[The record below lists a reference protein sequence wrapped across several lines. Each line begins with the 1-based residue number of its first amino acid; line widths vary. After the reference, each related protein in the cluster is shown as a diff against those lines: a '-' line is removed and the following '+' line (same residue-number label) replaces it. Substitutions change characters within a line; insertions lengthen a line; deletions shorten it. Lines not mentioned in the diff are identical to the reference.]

1 MVSVAT
7 QKSSTRLSDKYFV
20 SPLEEEIEWYLEA
33 RGIEG
38 RLKPPLWRTPNPPEE
53 VDGQPVRFNPRAV
66 DRVIKTIG
74 CLKHTKGRWAGK
86 PLELAPTQIAYIIAP
101 LFGWQVWNEL
111 SERWIRLRRETFIEM
126 PRKGAKSTLASAIA
140 MTMAFGDGEGG
151 AEVIIGAASRDQAK
165 ACFQPLHDLA
175 TYSPLLQ
182 KAGVKTVTNEIRQP
196 KTSSVI
202 KVVSSR
208 GELAHGTNPHAS
220 ICDELHVHK
229 DGVLLEALESGSG
242 ARLQPLSMI
251 ITTADEGRI
260 HTPYDKR
267 RSMIEGVARG
277 DFKAPRMYGAVW
289 AAPDDAD
296 IYDEAVWDA
305 ANPLYPETPSPDFM
319 RAQADKA
326 RANSA
331 DRASFKR
338 LHLGIRANQKEAFI
352 NVKDWDTCA
361 GKGDWTPDDMVG
373 SVVYGGMDLAAVSDL
388 CALMYTCPME
398 DGTSRV
404 WGHYWLPE
412 AALDRLDHMTEL
424 AATDWVRQGWVT
436 VTPGNVT
443 DYDFIR
449 KHINDDAEKYRISS
463 IGFDPW
469 NSTHLTNQL
478 AEDGLTLEKV
488 RQGAVTLSS
497 PTKELKRRVLS
508 DPPLIDHRGDPVLRW
523 MISCL
528 VPHVDASGNVKP
540 DKVRSRGKIDGV
552 SALVTS
558 IYVQMMYNE
567 VSSSYETGGVEAI

>member
-1 MVSVAT
+1 M
-7 QKSSTRLSDKYFV
+7 SDKYFAA
-20 SPLEEEIEWYLEA
+20 SLEEEIQWYLDS

-38 RLKPPLWRTPNPPEE
+38 RLKPPLWRTPNPPDE
-53 VDGQPVRFNPRAV
+53 VDGKPVRFNPKAV
-66 DRVIKTIG
+66 DRVIRTIG

-86 PLELAPTQIAYIIAP
+86 PLELSATQIAYIIAP
-101 LFGWQVWNEL
+101 LFGWQIWNEL
-111 SERWIRLRRETFIEM
+111 AERWIRLRREVFIEM

-202 KVVSSR
+202 RVVSSR

-267 RSMIEGVARG
+267 RSMIEGVSRG

-296 IYDEAVWDA
+296 IYDESVWDA

-326 RANSA
+326 RANAA
-331 DRASFKR
+331 DRATFKR

-352 NVKDWDTCA
+352 NVKDWDKCA
-361 GKGDWTPDDMVG
+361 GKGDWTPNDMVG

-424 AATDWVRQGWVT
+424 AATDWVRQGWIT

-449 KHINDDAEKYRISS
+449 KHINEDAEKYRISS
-463 IGFDPW
+463 LGFDPW

-478 AEDGLTLEKV
+478 SDDGLIMEKV

-508 DPPLIDHRGDPVLRW
+508 NPPLIDHRGDPVLRW
-523 MISCL
+523 MVSCL

-567 VSSSYETGGVEAI
+567 LSSSYETGGVEAI

>member
-1 MVSVAT
+1 
-7 QKSSTRLSDKYFV
+7 LSDKYFAA
-20 SPLEEEIEWYLEA
+20 SLEEEIQWYLDS

-38 RLKPPLWRTPNPPEE
+38 RLKPPLWRTPNPPDE
-53 VDGQPVRFNPRAV
+53 VDGKPVRFNPKAV
-66 DRVIKTIG
+66 DRVIRTIG

-86 PLELAPTQIAYIIAP
+86 PLELSATQIAYIIAP
-101 LFGWQVWNEL
+101 LFGWQIWNEL
-111 SERWIRLRRETFIEM
+111 AERWIRLRREVFIEM

-202 KVVSSR
+202 RVVSSR

-267 RSMIEGVARG
+267 RSMIEGVSRG

-296 IYDEAVWDA
+296 IYDESVWDA

-326 RANSA
+326 RANAA
-331 DRASFKR
+331 DRATFKR

-352 NVKDWDTCA
+352 NVKDWDKCA
-361 GKGDWTPDDMVG
+361 GKGDWTPNDMVG

-424 AATDWVRQGWVT
+424 AATDWVRQGWIT

-449 KHINDDAEKYRISS
+449 KHINEDAEKYRISS
-463 IGFDPW
+463 LGFDPW

-478 AEDGLTLEKV
+478 SDDGLIMEKV

-508 DPPLIDHRGDPVLRW
+508 NPPLIDHRGDPVLRW
-523 MISCL
+523 MVSCL

-567 VSSSYETGGVEAI
+567 LSSSYETGGVEAI

>member
-1 MVSVAT
+1 MG
-7 QKSSTRLSDKYFV
+7 SDKYF
-20 SPLEEEIEWYLEA
+20 SAPLEPEIEWYLKS
-33 RGIEG
+33 RVIQG
-38 RLKPPLWRTPNPPEE
+38 RLKPPLWRTPNPPAE
-53 VDGQPVRFNPRAV
+53 VDGREVRFNPAAV
-66 DRVIKTIG
+66 DRVVRTIG
-74 CLKHTKGRWAGK
+74 CLRHTKGRWAGK
-86 PLELAPTQIAYIIAP
+86 PLELSATQIAYIIAP
-101 LFGWQVWNEL
+101 LFGWQVW
-111 SERWIRLRRETFIEM
+111 SDIAQRWIRLRREVFIEM

-140 MTMAFGDGEGG
+140 MTMAFGDNEGG

-175 TYSPLLQ
+175 TFSPLLR
-182 KAGVKTVTNEIRQP
+182 KAGVTTVTHEIRQQR
-196 KTSSVI
+196 TSSTI
-202 KVVSSR
+202 RVVSSR

-267 RSMIEGVARG
+267 RTMVEGVCRG
-277 DFKAPRMYGAVW
+277 DFPAPRMYGAVW

-326 RANSA
+326 RASSA
-331 DRASFKR
+331 DRATFKR
-338 LHLGIRANQKEAFI
+338 LHLGIRANQKEAYI
-352 NVKDWDTCA
+352 PVKMWDRAA
-361 GKGDWTPDDMVG
+361 GDGSWTPESMEG

-388 CALMYTCPME
+388 CALMYVAPQE
-398 DGTSRV
+398 GGPDRV
-404 WGHYWLPE
+404 WGYYWIPE

-424 AATDWVRQGWVT
+424 AATEWVRQGWIT

-449 KHINDDAEKYRISS
+449 SRINEDMGRYDIRSV
-463 IGFDPW
+463 GFDPW

-478 AEDGLTLEKV
+478 SDDGLTMEKV

-497 PTKELKRRVLS
+497 PTKELKRRVMS

-523 MISCL
+523 MVSCL
-528 VPHVDASGNVKP
+528 VPHIDAAGNIKP
-540 DKVRSRGKIDGV
+540 DKVRSRGKIDGI
-552 SALVTS
+552 SALVTA
-558 IYVQMMYNE
+558 IYVQMMYTDAI
-567 VSSSYETGGVEAI
+567 SQYETGRLEAI

>member
-1 MVSVAT
+1 M
-7 QKSSTRLSDKYFV
+7 SDKYF
-20 SPLEEEIEWYLEA
+20 SAPLEEEIQWYLNS

-53 VDGQPVRFNPRAV
+53 VDGQPVRFNPKAV
-66 DRVIKTIG
+66 DGVIKTIG

-86 PLELAPTQIAYIIAP
+86 PLELTATQIAYIIAP

-111 SERWIRLRRETFIEM
+111 AERWIRLRRETFIEM

-182 KAGVKTVTNEIRQP
+182 KAGVKTVTNEIRQS

-229 DGVLLEALESGSG
+229 DGILLEALESGSG

-267 RSMIEGVARG
+267 RSMVEGVARG

-326 RANSA
+326 RANAA
-331 DRASFKR
+331 DRATFKR
-338 LHLGIRANQKEAFI
+338 LHLGIRANQKESFI
-352 NVKDWDTCA
+352 NIKDWDRCA

-412 AALDRLDHMTEL
+412 AALDRIDHMTEL
-424 AATDWVRQGWVT
+424 AATDWVRQGWIT

-463 IGFDPW
+463 LGFDPW

-478 AEDGLTLEKV
+478 SDDGLTMEKV

-567 VSSSYETGGVEAI
+567 VSSSYETGGVEAV

>member
-1 MVSVAT
+1 MGN
-7 QKSSTRLSDKYFV
+7 DKYF
-20 SPLEEEIEWYLEA
+20 SAPLEPEIEWYLKS
-33 RGIEG
+33 RGVQG

-53 VDGQPVRFNPRAV
+53 VDGREVRFSPAAV
-66 DRVIKTIG
+66 DRVVKTIG
-74 CLKHTKGRWAGK
+74 CLRHTKGRWAGR
-86 PLELAPTQIAYIIAP
+86 PLALAATQIAYIIAP
-101 LFGWQVWNEL
+101 LFGWQVW
-111 SERWIRLRRETFIEM
+111 SDIAQRWVRLRREVFIEM

-175 TYSPLLQ
+175 TFSPILR
-182 KAGVKTVTNEIRQP
+182 KAGVTTVTHEIRQQR
-196 KTSSVI
+196 TSSTI
-202 KVVSSR
+202 RVVSSR

-267 RSMIEGVARG
+267 RTMVEGVCRG
-277 DFKAPRMYGAVW
+277 DFPAPRMYGAVW

-326 RANSA
+326 RANAA
-331 DRASFKR
+331 DRATFKR
-338 LHLGIRANQKEAFI
+338 LHLGIRANQKESYI
-352 NVKDWDTCA
+352 PVKMWDMAA
-361 GKGDWTPDDMVG
+361 GDGSWTPESMEG

-388 CALMYTCPME
+388 CALMYVAPQE
-398 DGTSRV
+398 GGPDRV
-404 WGHYWLPE
+404 WGHYWIPE

-424 AATDWVRQGWVT
+424 AATEWVRQGWIT

-449 KHINDDAEKYRISS
+449 SRINEDMGRYDIRSV
-463 IGFDPW
+463 GFDPW

-478 AEDGLTLEKV
+478 SDDGLTMEKV

-497 PTKELKRRVLS
+497 PTKELKRRVMS

-523 MISCL
+523 MVSCL
-528 VPHVDASGNVKP
+528 VPHIDAAGNIKP

-552 SALVTS
+552 SALVTA
-558 IYVQMMYNE
+558 IYVQMMYTDAI
-567 VSSSYETGGVEAI
+567 SQYETGRLEAI

>member
-1 MVSVAT
+1 M
-7 QKSSTRLSDKYFV
+7 SDKYFA
-20 SPLEEEIEWYLEA
+20 SPLEEEIEWYLSS

-53 VDGQPVRFNPRAV
+53 VDGQPVRFNPAAV
-66 DRVIKTIG
+66 DRVIRTIG

-86 PLELAPTQIAYIIAP
+86 PLELAATQIAYIIAP

-111 SERWIRLRRETFIEM
+111 AERWIRLRREVFIEM

-182 KAGVKTVTNEIRQP
+182 KAGVRTVTNEIRQP

-326 RANSA
+326 RANAA
-331 DRASFKR
+331 DRATFKR
-338 LHLGIRANQKEAFI
+338 LHLGIRANQKESFI
-352 NVKDWDTCA
+352 NIKDWDKCA

-424 AATDWVRQGWVT
+424 AATDWVRQGWIT

-449 KHINDDAEKYRISS
+449 KHLNDDAEKYRISS

-478 AEDGLTLEKV
+478 AEDGLTMEKV

-567 VSSSYETGGVEAI
+567 ASSSYETGGVEAI

>member
-1 MVSVAT
+1 MDN
-7 QKSSTRLSDKYFV
+7 DKYF
-20 SPLEEEIEWYLEA
+20 SAPIEPEIQWYLKS
-33 RGIEG
+33 RGVQG
-38 RLKPPLWRTPNPPEE
+38 RLKPPLWRTPNPPKE
-53 VDGQPVRFNPRAV
+53 VDGREVRFSPAAV
-66 DRVIKTIG
+66 DRVVKTIG
-74 CLKHTKGRWAGK
+74 CLRHTKGRWAGQ
-86 PLELAPTQIAYIIAP
+86 PLALAATQIAYIIAP
-101 LFGWQVWNEL
+101 LFGWQVW
-111 SERWIRLRRETFIEM
+111 SDIAQRWIRLRREAFIEM

-175 TYSPLLQ
+175 TFSPLLK
-182 KAGVKTVTNEIRQP
+182 KAGVTTVTHEIRQQR
-196 KTSSVI
+196 TSSTI
-202 KVVSSR
+202 RVVSSR

-267 RSMIEGVARG
+267 RTMVEGVCRG
-277 DFKAPRMYGAVW
+277 DFPAPRMYGAVW

-331 DRASFKR
+331 DRATFKR
-338 LHLGIRANQKEAFI
+338 LHLGIRANQKESYI
-352 NVKDWDTCA
+352 PVKMWDRAA
-361 GKGDWTPDDMVG
+361 GDGSWTPESMEG

-388 CALMYTCPME
+388 CALMYVAPQE
-398 DGTSRV
+398 DGPDRV
-404 WGHYWLPE
+404 WGHYWIPE

-424 AATDWVRQGWVT
+424 AATEWVRQGWIT

-449 KHINDDAEKYRISS
+449 SRINEDMGRYDIRSV
-463 IGFDPW
+463 GFDPW

-478 AEDGLTLEKV
+478 SDDGLTMEKV

-497 PTKELKRRVLS
+497 PTKELKRRVMS

-523 MISCL
+523 MVSCL
-528 VPHVDASGNVKP
+528 VPHIDAAGNIKP

-552 SALVTS
+552 SALVTA
-558 IYVQMMYNE
+558 IYVQMMYTDAI
-567 VSSSYETGGVEAI
+567 SQYETGRLEAI

>member
-1 MVSVAT
+1 M
-7 QKSSTRLSDKYFV
+7 SDKYF
-20 SPLEEEIEWYLEA
+20 SAPLEEEVQWYLSS

-53 VDGQPVRFNPRAV
+53 VDGQPVHFNPASV
-66 DRVIKTIG
+66 DRVVKTIG

-86 PLELAPTQIAYIIAP
+86 PLELAATQIAYIIAP

-111 SERWIRLRRETFIEM
+111 AERWVRLRRETFIEM

-182 KAGVKTVTNEIRQP
+182 KAGVKTVTHEIRQP
-196 KTSSVI
+196 QTSSVI

-229 DGVLLEALESGSG
+229 DGALLEALESGSG

-267 RSMIEGVARG
+267 RSMVEGIARG
-277 DFKAPRMYGAVW
+277 DFPAPRMYGAVW

-305 ANPLYPETPSPDFM
+305 ANPLYPDTPNPDFM

-326 RANSA
+326 RANST
-331 DRASFKR
+331 DRATFKR
-338 LHLGIRANQKEAFI
+338 LHLGIRANQKEAYI
-352 NVKDWDTCA
+352 SVKDWDRATS
-361 GKGDWTPDDMVG
+361 GDNWTPDDMTG
-373 SVVYGGMDLAAVSDL
+373 AEVYGGMDLAAVSDL
-388 CALMYTCPME
+388 CALMYMCPQE
-398 DGTSRV
+398 NGAARV

-424 AATDWVRQGWVT
+424 AATEWVRQGWIT

-449 KHINDDAEKYRISS
+449 ARIQEDAAKYKIISM
-463 IGFDPW
+463 GFDPW

-478 AEDGLTLEKV
+478 AEDGLVMEKV
-488 RQGAVTLSS
+488 RQGAVTLSA
-497 PTKELKRRVLS
+497 PLKELKRMTMA

-523 MISCL
+523 MVSCL
-528 VPHVDASGNVKP
+528 VPYTDAAGNVKP
-540 DKVRSRGKIDGV
+540 DKQRSRGKIDGV
-552 SALVTS
+552 SALVTAL
-558 IYVQMMYNE
+558 YVQMMYNE
-567 VSSSYETGGVEAI
+567 VSSQYEGEGRVESI

>member
-1 MVSVAT
+1 M
-7 QKSSTRLSDKYFV
+7 SDKYFAA
-20 SPLEEEIEWYLEA
+20 SLEEEIQWYLDS

-38 RLKPPLWRTPNPPEE
+38 RLKPPLWRTPNPPDE
-53 VDGQPVRFNPRAV
+53 VDGKPVRFNPKAV
-66 DRVIKTIG
+66 DRVIRTIG

-86 PLELAPTQIAYIIAP
+86 PLELSATQIAYIIAP

-111 SERWIRLRRETFIEM
+111 AERWIRLRREAFIEM

-202 KVVSSR
+202 RVVSSR

-267 RSMIEGVARG
+267 RSMIEGVSRG

-296 IYDEAVWDA
+296 IYDESVWDA

-326 RANSA
+326 RANAA
-331 DRASFKR
+331 DRATFKR

-352 NVKDWDTCA
+352 AIKDWDKCA

-388 CALMYTCPME
+388 CALMYTCPMR

-404 WGHYWLPE
+404 WGHYWIPE

-424 AATDWVRQGWVT
+424 AATDWVRQGWIT

-449 KHINDDAEKYRISS
+449 KHINEDAEKYRISS
-463 IGFDPW
+463 LGFDPW

-478 AEDGLTLEKV
+478 SEDGLTMEKV

-523 MISCL
+523 MVSCL

-540 DKVRSRGKIDGV
+540 DKVRSRGKIDGI

-567 VSSSYETGGVEAI
+567 LSSSYETGGVEAI

>member
-1 MVSVAT
+1 
-7 QKSSTRLSDKYFV
+7 LSDKYF
-20 SPLEEEIEWYLEA
+20 SAPLEEEIQWYLGS

-38 RLKPPLWRTPNPPEE
+38 RLKPPLWRTPNPPEM
-53 VDGQPVRFNPRAV
+53 VDGQPVRFNPKAV

-86 PLELAPTQIAYIIAP
+86 PLELSATQIAYIIAP
-101 LFGWQVWNEL
+101 LFGWQAWNEL
-111 SERWIRLRRETFIEM
+111 AERWIRLRREVFIEM

-182 KAGVKTVTNEIRQP
+182 EAGVRTVTNEIRQP
-196 KTSSVI
+196 RTSSVI
-202 KVVSSR
+202 RVVSSR

-267 RSMIEGVARG
+267 RAMIEGVSRG
-277 DFKAPRMYGAVW
+277 DFKASRMYGAVW

-296 IYDEAVWDA
+296 IYDESVWDA

-326 RANSA
+326 RANAA
-331 DRASFKR
+331 DRATFKR
-338 LHLGIRANQKEAFI
+338 LHLGIRANQKGAFI
-352 NVKDWDTCA
+352 NVKDWDKCA

-424 AATDWVRQGWVT
+424 AATDWVRQGWIT

-449 KHINDDAEKYRISS
+449 RHINEDAEKYRISS
-463 IGFDPW
+463 LGFDPW

-478 AEDGLTLEKV
+478 SDDGLIMEKV

-508 DPPLIDHRGDPVLRW
+508 NPPLIDHRGDPVLRW
-523 MISCL
+523 MVSCL

-567 VSSSYETGGVEAI
+567 LSSSYETGGVEAI

>member
-1 MVSVAT
+1 MT
-7 QKSSTRLSDKYFV
+7 QKSSTRLSDKYF
-20 SPLEEEIEWYLEA
+20 SAPLEEEIGWYLKS

-53 VDGQPVRFNPRAV
+53 VAGQPVRFNPKAV
-66 DRVIKTIG
+66 DRVIKTIE

-86 PLELAPTQIAYIIAP
+86 PLELAATQIAYIIAP
-101 LFGWQVWNEL
+101 LFGWQVWSEL
-111 SERWIRLRRETFIEM
+111 AERWIRLRREVFIEM

-267 RSMIEGVARG
+267 RSMVEGVARG

-296 IYDEAVWDA
+296 IYDETVWDA

-326 RANSA
+326 RANAA
-331 DRASFKR
+331 DRATFKR

-352 NVKDWDTCA
+352 NVKDWDKCA

-424 AATDWVRQGWVT
+424 AATDWVRRGWIT

-449 KHINDDAEKYRISS
+449 KHINDDLDKYNIKSL
-463 IGFDPW
+463 GFDPW

-478 AEDGLTLEKV
+478 SEDGLTMEKV
-488 RQGAVTLSS
+488 RQGAATLSS

-508 DPPLIDHRGDPVLRW
+508 NPPLIDHRGDPVLRW

-528 VPHVDASGNVKP
+528 VLHVDASGNVKP

-567 VSSSYETGGVEAI
+567 LSSSYETGGVEAI

>member
-1 MVSVAT
+1 M
-7 QKSSTRLSDKYFV
+7 SDKYFAA
-20 SPLEEEIEWYLEA
+20 PLEEEIEWYLSS

-53 VDGQPVRFNPRAV
+53 VDGQLVRFNPKAV

-86 PLELAPTQIAYIIAP
+86 PLELAATQIAYIIAP

-111 SERWIRLRRETFIEM
+111 AERWIRLRREVFIEM

-242 ARLQPLSMI
+242 ARLQPISMI

-277 DFKAPRMYGAVW
+277 DFNAPRMYGAVW

-326 RANSA
+326 RTNAA
-331 DRASFKR
+331 DRATFKR

-352 NVKDWDTCA
+352 QVKDWDKCA
-361 GKGDWTPDDMVG
+361 GSGDWTPDDMAG
-373 SVVYGGMDLAAVSDL
+373 AVVYGGMDLAAVSDL

-424 AATDWVRQGWVT
+424 AATDWVRQGWIT

-478 AEDGLTLEKV
+478 AEDGLTMEKV

-567 VSSSYETGGVEAI
+567 ASSSYETGGVEAI

>member
-1 MVSVAT
+1 M
-7 QKSSTRLSDKYFV
+7 SDKYFAA
-20 SPLEEEIEWYLEA
+20 PLEEEIKWYLSS

-38 RLKPPLWRTPNPPEE
+38 RPKPPLWRTPNPPEE
-53 VDGQPVRFNPRAV
+53 VDGQPVRFNPKAV

-86 PLELAPTQIAYIIAP
+86 PLELAATQIAYIIAP
-101 LFGWQVWNEL
+101 LFGWQMWNEL
-111 SERWIRLRRETFIEM
+111 AERWIRLRREVFIEM

-331 DRASFKR
+331 DRATFKR
-338 LHLGIRANQKEAFI
+338 LHLGIRANQKESFI
-352 NVKDWDTCA
+352 NVKDWDKCA

-404 WGHYWLPE
+404 WGHYWLPA

-424 AATDWVRQGWVT
+424 AATDWVRQGWIT

-449 KHINDDAEKYRISS
+449 KHITDDAEKYRISS

-478 AEDGLTLEKV
+478 AEYGLTMEKV

-567 VSSSYETGGVEAI
+567 ASSSYETGGVEAI

>member
-1 MVSVAT
+1 MDN
-7 QKSSTRLSDKYFV
+7 DKYF
-20 SPLEEEIEWYLEA
+20 SAPIEPEIRWYLKS
-33 RGIEG
+33 RSVQG
-38 RLKPPLWRTPNPPEE
+38 RLKPPLWRTPNPPKE
-53 VDGQPVRFNPRAV
+53 VDGREVRFSPAAV
-66 DRVIKTIG
+66 DHVVKAIG
-74 CLKHTKGRWAGK
+74 CLRHTKGRWAGQ
-86 PLELAPTQIAYIIAP
+86 PLALAATQIAYIIAP
-101 LFGWQVWNEL
+101 LFGWQVW
-111 SERWIRLRRETFIEM
+111 SDIAQRWIRLRREAFIEM

-175 TYSPLLQ
+175 TFSPLLK
-182 KAGVKTVTNEIRQP
+182 KAGVTTVTHEIRQQR
-196 KTSSVI
+196 TSSTI
-202 KVVSSR
+202 RVVSSR

-267 RSMIEGVARG
+267 RTMVEGVCRG
-277 DFKAPRMYGAVW
+277 DFPAPRMYGAVW

-331 DRASFKR
+331 DRATFKR
-338 LHLGIRANQKEAFI
+338 LHLGIRANQKEAYI
-352 NVKDWDTCA
+352 PVKMWDRAA
-361 GKGDWTPDDMVG
+361 GDGSWTPESMEG

-388 CALMYTCPME
+388 CALMYVAPQE
-398 DGTSRV
+398 GGPDRV
-404 WGHYWLPE
+404 WGHYWIPE

-424 AATDWVRQGWVT
+424 AATEWVRQGWIT

-449 KHINDDAEKYRISS
+449 SRINEDMGRYDIRSV
-463 IGFDPW
+463 GFDPW

-478 AEDGLTLEKV
+478 SDDGLTMEKV

-497 PTKELKRRVLS
+497 PTKELKRRVMS

-523 MISCL
+523 MVSCL
-528 VPHVDASGNVKP
+528 VPHIDAAGNTKP

-552 SALVTS
+552 SALVTA
-558 IYVQMMYNE
+558 IYVQMMYTDAI
-567 VSSSYETGGVEAI
+567 SQYETGRLEAI

>member
-1 MVSVAT
+1 M
-7 QKSSTRLSDKYFV
+7 SDKYFA
-20 SPLEEEIEWYLEA
+20 SPLEEEIEWYLSS

-53 VDGQPVRFNPRAV
+53 VDGQPVRFNPAAV

-86 PLELAPTQIAYIIAP
+86 PLELAATQIAYIIAP

-111 SERWIRLRRETFIEM
+111 AERWIRLRRETFIEM

-182 KAGVKTVTNEIRQP
+182 KAGVRTVTNEIRQP

-267 RSMIEGVARG
+267 RSMVEGVARG

-326 RANSA
+326 RANAA
-331 DRASFKR
+331 DRATFKR
-338 LHLGIRANQKEAFI
+338 LHLGIRANQKESFI
-352 NVKDWDTCA
+352 NIKDWDKCA

-424 AATDWVRQGWVT
+424 AATDWVRQGWIT

-478 AEDGLTLEKV
+478 AEDGLTMEKV
-488 RQGAVTLSS
+488 RQGSVTLSS

-567 VSSSYETGGVEAI
+567 ASSSYETGGVEAI

>member
-1 MVSVAT
+1 MT
-7 QKSSTRLSDKYFV
+7 QKSSTRLSDKYF
-20 SPLEEEIEWYLEA
+20 SAPLEEEIGWYLKS

-53 VDGQPVRFNPRAV
+53 VAGQPVRFNPKAV
-66 DRVIKTIG
+66 DRVIKTIE

-86 PLELAPTQIAYIIAP
+86 PLELAATQIAYIIAP
-101 LFGWQVWNEL
+101 LFGWQVWSEL
-111 SERWIRLRRETFIEM
+111 AERWIRLRREVFIEM

-267 RSMIEGVARG
+267 RSMVEGVARG

-296 IYDEAVWDA
+296 IYDETVWDA

-326 RANSA
+326 RANAA
-331 DRASFKR
+331 DRATFKR

-352 NVKDWDTCA
+352 NVKDWDKCA

-424 AATDWVRQGWVT
+424 AATDWVRQGWIT

-449 KHINDDAEKYRISS
+449 KHINDDLDKYNIKSL
-463 IGFDPW
+463 GFDPW

-478 AEDGLTLEKV
+478 SEDGLTMEKV
-488 RQGAVTLSS
+488 RQGAATLSS

-508 DPPLIDHRGDPVLRW
+508 NPPLVDHRGDPVLRW

-567 VSSSYETGGVEAI
+567 LSSSYETGGVEAI

>member
-1 MVSVAT
+1 MD
-7 QKSSTRLSDKYFV
+7 SDKYF
-20 SPLEEEIEWYLEA
+20 SAPLEPEIQWYLES
-33 RGIEG
+33 RGVQG
-38 RLKPPLWRTPNPPEE
+38 RLKPPLWRTPNPPER
-53 VDGQPVRFNPRAV
+53 VDGREVRFSPADVDRAV
-66 DRVIKTIG
+66 KTIG
-74 CLKHTKGRWAGK
+74 CLRHTKGRWAGR
-86 PLELAPTQIAYIIAP
+86 PLALAATQIAYIIAP
-101 LFGWQVWNEL
+101 LFGWQVW
-111 SERWIRLRRETFIEM
+111 SDIAQRWIRLRREAFIEM

-140 MTMAFGDGEGG
+140 MTMAFGDNEGG

-175 TYSPLLQ
+175 TFSPLLK
-182 KAGVKTVTNEIRQP
+182 KAGVTTVTHEIRQQR
-196 KTSSVI
+196 TSSTI
-202 KVVSSR
+202 RVVSSR

-229 DGVLLEALESGSG
+229 DGALLEALESGSG

-267 RSMIEGVARG
+267 RTMVEGVCRG
-277 DFKAPRMYGAVW
+277 DFPAPRMYGAVW

-331 DRASFKR
+331 DRATFKR
-338 LHLGIRANQKEAFI
+338 LHLGIRANQKESYI
-352 NVKDWDTCA
+352 PVKTWDLAA
-361 GKGDWTPDDMVG
+361 GDGSWTPESMEG

-388 CALMYTCPME
+388 CALMYVAPQE
-398 DGTSRV
+398 GGPDRV
-404 WGHYWLPE
+404 WGHYWIPE

-424 AATDWVRQGWVT
+424 AATEWVRQGWIT

-449 KHINDDAEKYRISS
+449 SRINEDMGRYDIRSV
-463 IGFDPW
+463 GFDPW

-478 AEDGLTLEKV
+478 SDDGLTMEKV

-497 PTKELKRRVLS
+497 PTKELKRRVMS

-523 MISCL
+523 MVSCL
-528 VPHVDASGNVKP
+528 VPHIDAAGNVKP

-552 SALVTS
+552 SALVTA
-558 IYVQMMYNE
+558 IYVQMMYTDAI
-567 VSSSYETGGVEAI
+567 SQYETGRLEAI

>member
-1 MVSVAT
+1 M
-7 QKSSTRLSDKYFV
+7 SDKYF
-20 SPLEEEIEWYLEA
+20 SAPLEEEIQWYLNS

-53 VDGQPVRFNPRAV
+53 VDGQPVRFNPAAV

-86 PLELAPTQIAYIIAP
+86 PLELAATQVAYIIAP

-111 SERWIRLRRETFIEM
+111 AERWIRLRRETFIEM

-182 KAGVKTVTNEIRQP
+182 KAGVKTVTNEIRQS

-267 RSMIEGVARG
+267 RSMVEGVARG

-296 IYDEAVWDA
+296 IYGEAVWDA

-326 RANSA
+326 RANAA
-331 DRASFKR
+331 DRATFKR

-352 NVKDWDTCA
+352 NIKDWDKCA

-373 SVVYGGMDLAAVSDL
+373 SVVYGGMDLASVSDL

-449 KHINDDAEKYRISS
+449 KHINDDAERYRISS
-463 IGFDPW
+463 LGFDPW

-478 AEDGLTLEKV
+478 SDDGLTMEKV

-523 MISCL
+523 MVSCL

-567 VSSSYETGGVEAI
+567 VSSSYETGGVEAV

>member
-1 MVSVAT
+1 M
-7 QKSSTRLSDKYFV
+7 SDKYFAA
-20 SPLEEEIEWYLEA
+20 PLEEEIQWYLDS

-53 VDGQPVRFNPRAV
+53 VDGQLVKFNPAAV
-66 DRVIKTIG
+66 DRVIRTIG

-86 PLELAPTQIAYIIAP
+86 PLELAATQIAYIIAP
-101 LFGWQVWNEL
+101 LFGWQVWNGL
-111 SERWIRLRRETFIEM
+111 AERWIRLRREVFIEM

-182 KAGVKTVTNEIRQP
+182 KAGVKTVTSEIRQP

-229 DGVLLEALESGSG
+229 DGILLEALESGSG

-326 RANSA
+326 RANAA
-331 DRASFKR
+331 DRATFKR
-338 LHLGIRANQKEAFI
+338 LHLGIRANQKESFI
-352 NVKDWDTCA
+352 NIKDWDKCA
-361 GKGDWTPDDMVG
+361 GKGGWTPDDMVG

-424 AATDWVRQGWVT
+424 AAADWVRQGWIT

-449 KHINDDAEKYRISS
+449 KRINDDAEKYRISS

-478 AEDGLTLEKV
+478 AEDGLTMEKV

>member
-1 MVSVAT
+1 M
-7 QKSSTRLSDKYFV
+7 SDRYFS
-20 SPLEEEIEWYLEA
+20 SPLEEEIQWYLNS

-53 VDGQPVRFNPRAV
+53 VNGQPVKFNPTAV

-86 PLELAPTQIAYIIAP
+86 PLELAATQIAYIIAP
-101 LFGWQVWNEL
+101 LFGLQVWNEL
-111 SERWIRLRRETFIEM
+111 AGRWIRLRLSTFIEM
-126 PRKGAKSTLASAIA
+126 PRKGAKSTLAGATA
-140 MTMAFGDGEGG
+140 MTMAFGDNEGG

-175 TYSPLLQ
+175 TYSPLLR

-202 KVVSSR
+202 RAVSSR

-229 DGVLLEALESGSG
+229 DGALLEALESGSG

-267 RSMIEGVARG
+267 RSMVEGVARG
-277 DFKAPRMYGAVW
+277 DFLAPRMYGVVW

-326 RANSA
+326 KANAA
-331 DRASFKR
+331 DRATFKR
-338 LHLGIRANQKEAFI
+338 LHLGIRANQKESFI
-352 NVKDWDTCA
+352 NIKDWDKCA

-398 DGTSRV
+398 DGTNRV

-424 AATDWVRQGWVT
+424 AATDWVRQGWIT

-463 IGFDPW
+463 VGFDPW

-478 AEDGLTLEKV
+478 AEDGLTMEKV

-567 VSSSYETGGVEAI
+567 ASSSYETGGVEAI

>member
-1 MVSVAT
+1 M
-7 QKSSTRLSDKYFV
+7 SDKYFAA
-20 SPLEEEIEWYLEA
+20 PLEEEIEWYLRS
-33 RGIEG
+33 RGVEG

-53 VDGQPVRFNPRAV
+53 VDGQPVRFNPAAV
-66 DRVIKTIG
+66 DRVIRTIG

-86 PLELAPTQIAYIIAP
+86 PLELAATQIAYIIAP

-111 SERWIRLRRETFIEM
+111 AERWIRLRRETFIEM

-182 KAGVKTVTNEIRQP
+182 KAGVRTVTNEIRQP

-319 RAQADKA
+319 QAQADKA
-326 RANSA
+326 RANAA
-331 DRASFKR
+331 DRATFKR
-338 LHLGIRANQKEAFI
+338 LHLGIRANQKESFI
-352 NVKDWDTCA
+352 NIKDWDKCA

-424 AATDWVRQGWVT
+424 AATDWVRQGWIT

-478 AEDGLTLEKV
+478 AEDGLTMEKV

-567 VSSSYETGGVEAI
+567 ASSSYETGGVEAI

>member
-1 MVSVAT
+1 M
-7 QKSSTRLSDKYFV
+7 KENKYFS
-20 SPLEEEIEWYLEA
+20 SPLEEEIEWYLKN
-33 RGIEG
+33 RNIQG
-38 RLKPPLWRTPNPPEE
+38 RVKAPLWRTPNPPEE
-53 VDGQPVRFNPRAV
+53 VDRQPVRFNPAAV
-66 DRVIKTIG
+66 DHALKVIG

-86 PLELAPTQIAYIIAP
+86 PLELAATQVAYIIAP
-101 LFGWQVWNEL
+101 LFGWQVWSEL
-111 SERWIRLRRETFIEM
+111 AERWIRLRRETFIEM

-140 MTMAFGDGEGG
+140 MMMAFGDGEGG

-196 KTSSVI
+196 QTSSVI
-202 KVVSSR
+202 RVVSSR

-267 RSMIEGVARG
+267 RSMVEGVARG

-326 RANSA
+326 RANST
-331 DRASFKR
+331 DRATFKR
-338 LHLGIRANQKEAFI
+338 LHLGIRANQKEAYI
-352 NVKDWDTCA
+352 PIRDWDRA
-361 GKGDWTPDDMVG
+361 ASKDAWTPDDMTG
-373 SVVYGGMDLAAVSDL
+373 AAIYGGMDLAAVSDL
-388 CALMYTCPME
+388 CALMYTCPQE
-398 DGTSRV
+398 GGATRV

-424 AATDWVRQGWVT
+424 AATEWVRQGWIT

-449 KHINDDAEKYRISS
+449 TRIQEDAEKYRIISL
-463 IGFDPW
+463 GFDPW

-478 AEDGLTLEKV
+478 TEDGLVMEKV

-497 PTKELKRRVLS
+497 PLKELKRMTMA

-523 MISCL
+523 MVSCL
-528 VPHVDASGNVKP
+528 VPYTDAAGNVKP
-540 DKVRSRGKIDGV
+540 DKQRSRGKIDGV
-552 SALVTS
+552 SALVTAL
-558 IYVQMMYNE
+558 YVQMMYNE
-567 VSSSYETGGVEAI
+567 VSSQYEGGGRVESI

>member
-1 MVSVAT
+1 MT
-7 QKSSTRLSDKYFV
+7 KNTTRSLGKYFS
-20 SPLEEEIEWYLEA
+20 SPLEEEIAWYLQS
-33 RGIEG
+33 RDIQG
-38 RLKPPLWRTPNPPEE
+38 RVKAPLWRTPNPPEE
-53 VDGQPVRFNPRAV
+53 VDGQPVRFDPAAV
-66 DRVIKTIG
+66 DRALKVIG

-86 PLELAPTQIAYIIAP
+86 PLKLAATQVAYIIAP
-101 LFGWQVWNEL
+101 LFGWQVWSEL
-111 SERWIRLRRETFIEM
+111 ASRWIRLRRETFIEM

-140 MTMAFGDGEGG
+140 MMMAFGDGEGG

-182 KAGVKTVTNEIRQP
+182 KAGVRTVTHEIRQP
-196 KTSSVI
+196 RTSSVI
-202 KVVSSR
+202 RVVSSR

-229 DGVLLEALESGSG
+229 DGALLEALESGSG

-267 RSMIEGVARG
+267 RSMVEGVARG

-326 RANSA
+326 QANAA
-331 DRASFKR
+331 DRATFKR
-338 LHLGIRANQKEAFI
+338 LHLGIRANQKESYI
-352 NVKDWDTCA
+352 SVKDWDRAA
-361 GKGDWTPDDMVG
+361 GDGSWAPDDMVG
-373 SVVYGGMDLAAVSDL
+373 ATVYGGMDLAAVSDL
-388 CALMYTCPME
+388 CALMYTCPQG
-398 DGTSRV
+398 DGVTRV

-424 AATDWVRQGWVT
+424 AASEWVRRGWVT

-449 KHINDDAEKYRISS
+449 QRINADAEKYAIKSL
-463 IGFDPW
+463 GFDPW

-478 AEDGLTLEKV
+478 TEDGLVMEKV
-488 RQGAVTLSS
+488 RQGAVTLSA
-497 PTKELKRRVLS
+497 PLKELKRMTMA

-528 VPHVDASGNVKP
+528 VPYVDAAGNVKP
-540 DKVRSRGKIDGV
+540 DKQRSRGKIDGV
-552 SALVTS
+552 SALVTAL
-558 IYVQMMYNE
+558 YVQMMYNE
-567 VSSSYETGGVEAI
+567 VSSQYEGGGGVESI

>member
-1 MVSVAT
+1 MTKNTTHS
-7 QKSSTRLSDKYFV
+7 SDKYFAA
-20 SPLEEEIEWYLEA
+20 PLEEEITWYLKS
-33 RGIEG
+33 RGMQG
-38 RLKPPLWRTPNPPEE
+38 RVKPPLWRTPNPPEE
-53 VDGQPVRFNPRAV
+53 VDGQPVRFDPAAV
-66 DRVIKTIG
+66 DRALKVIG

-86 PLELAPTQIAYIIAP
+86 PLELAATQVAYIIAP
-101 LFGWQVWNEL
+101 LFGWQVWSGL
-111 SERWIRLRRETFIEM
+111 ASRWIRLRRETFIEM

-140 MTMAFGDGEGG
+140 MMMAFGDGEGG

-165 ACFQPLHDLA
+165 ACFTPIHDLA

-196 KTSSVI
+196 RTSSTI
-202 KVVSSR
+202 RAVSSR

-229 DGVLLEALESGSG
+229 DGTLLEALESGSG

-267 RSMIEGVARG
+267 RSMVEGVSRG
-277 DFKAPRMYGAVW
+277 DFSAPRFYGVVW

-326 RANSA
+326 RANAA
-331 DRASFKR
+331 DRATFKR
-338 LHLGIRANQKEAFI
+338 LHLGIRANQKEAYI
-352 NVKDWDTCA
+352 SIKDWDKAA
-361 GKGDWTPDDMVG
+361 GKRDWDPESMAG
-373 SVVYGGMDLAAVSDL
+373 AAVYGGMDLAAVSDL
-388 CALMYTCPME
+388 CALMYMCPQD

-404 WGHYWLPE
+404 WGHYWIPE

-424 AATDWVRQGWVT
+424 ASTDWIRQGWIT

-449 KHINDDAEKYRISS
+449 ERIREDAEKYKIISV
-463 IGFDPW
+463 GFDPW
-469 NSTHLTNQL
+469 NSTHLANQL
-478 AEDGLTLEKV
+478 TEAGLVMEKV
-488 RQGAVTLSS
+488 RQGAVTLSA
-497 PTKELKRRVLS
+497 PLKELKRMTMA

-528 VPHVDASGNVKP
+528 VPYTDAAGNVKP
-540 DKVRSRGKIDGV
+540 DKQRSRGKIDGV
-552 SALVTS
+552 SALVTAL
-558 IYVQMMYNE
+558 YVQMMYNE
-567 VSSSYETGGVEAI
+567 VSSQYEGGGRVESI

>member
-1 MVSVAT
+1 M
-7 QKSSTRLSDKYFV
+7 SDKYF
-20 SPLEEEIEWYLEA
+20 SAPLEDEIQWYLDSREV
-33 RGIEG
+33 EG

-53 VDGQPVRFNPRAV
+53 VDGKPVRFNPTAV
-66 DRVIKTIG
+66 DRVIRTIG
-74 CLKHTKGRWAGK
+74 CLKHTKGRWAGR

-111 SERWIRLRRETFIEM
+111 EGRWIRLRRETFIEM

-175 TYSPLLQ
+175 TYSPLLR
-182 KAGVKTVTNEIRQP
+182 KAGVKTVTNEIRQS

-267 RSMIEGVARG
+267 RAMVEGVARG

-296 IYDEAVWDA
+296 IYDESVWDD

-326 RANSA
+326 RANAA
-331 DRASFKR
+331 DRATFKR

-352 NVKDWDTCA
+352 NVKDWDKCA

-424 AATDWVRQGWVT
+424 AATDWVRQGWIT

-449 KHINDDAEKYRISS
+449 KHINDDLDKYHIKSL
-463 IGFDPW
+463 GFDPW

-478 AEDGLTLEKV
+478 AEDGLNMEKV
-488 RQGAVTLSS
+488 RQGAATLSS

-508 DPPLIDHRGDPVLRW
+508 NPPLIDHRGDPVLRW
-523 MISCL
+523 MVSCL

-567 VSSSYETGGVEAI
+567 LSSSYETGGVEAV

>member
-1 MVSVAT
+1 MTKNTTHS
-7 QKSSTRLSDKYFV
+7 SDKYFNA
-20 SPLEEEIEWYLEA
+20 PLEEEITWYLGA
-33 RGIEG
+33 RGIQG
-38 RLKPPLWRTPNPPEE
+38 HVKAPLWRTPNPPEK
-53 VDGQPVRFNPRAV
+53 VDGQPVRFNPAAV
-66 DRVIKTIG
+66 DRVVKTIG

-86 PLELAPTQIAYIIAP
+86 PLELAATQIAYIIAP
-101 LFGWQVWNEL
+101 LFGWQVWSEL
-111 SERWIRLRRETFIEM
+111 AGRWIRLRRETFIEM

-140 MTMAFGDGEGG
+140 MMMAFGDGEGG

-182 KAGVKTVTNEIRQP
+182 KAGVKTVTHEIRQP
-196 KTSSVI
+196 RTSSVI

-229 DGVLLEALESGSG
+229 DGALLEALESGSG

-267 RSMIEGVARG
+267 RSMVEGVARG
-277 DFKAPRMYGAVW
+277 DFLAPRMYGAVW

-331 DRASFKR
+331 DRATFKR
-338 LHLGIRANQKEAFI
+338 LHLGIRANQKEAYI
-352 NVKDWDTCA
+352 PIKDWDRAA
-361 GKGDWTPDDMVG
+361 GGGGWTPDDMAG
-373 SVVYGGMDLAAVSDL
+373 AAIYGGMDLAAVSDL
-388 CALMYTCPME
+388 CALMYTCPQE
-398 DGTSRV
+398 NGPTRV

-424 AATDWVRQGWVT
+424 AATEWVRQGWIT

-449 KHINDDAEKYRISS
+449 ARVKKDAEKYKIISL
-463 IGFDPW
+463 GFDPW

-478 AEDGLTLEKV
+478 AEDGLIMEKV
-488 RQGAVTLSS
+488 RQGAATLSS
-497 PTKELKRRVLS
+497 SLKELKRMTMA

-523 MISCL
+523 MTSCL
-528 VPHVDASGNVKP
+528 VPYTDAAGNVKP
-540 DKVRSRGKIDGV
+540 DKQRSRGKIDGI
-552 SALVTS
+552 SALVTAL
-558 IYVQMMYNE
+558 YVQMMYNE
-567 VSSSYETGGVEAI
+567 VSSQYEGGGGVESI

>member
-1 MVSVAT
+1 MTKNTTPS
-7 QKSSTRLSDKYFV
+7 SDKYF
-20 SPLEEEIEWYLEA
+20 SAPLEEEIEWYLKS
-33 RGIEG
+33 RGIQG
-38 RLKPPLWRTPNPPEE
+38 RVKAPLWRTPNPPEV
-53 VDGQPVRFNPRAV
+53 VDGQPVRFDPAAV
-66 DRVIKTIG
+66 DRVVKTIG
-74 CLKHTKGRWAGK
+74 CLRHTKGRWAGK
-86 PLELAPTQIAYIIAP
+86 PLELAATQIAYIIAP
-101 LFGWQVWNEL
+101 LFGWQVWSGL
-111 SERWIRLRRETFIEM
+111 AGQWVRLRRETFIEM

-140 MTMAFGDGEGG
+140 MTMAFGDNEGG

-175 TYSPLLQ
+175 TYSSLLQ

-196 KTSSVI
+196 RTSSVI

-267 RSMIEGVARG
+267 RSMVEGIARG
-277 DFKAPRMYGAVW
+277 DFRAPRMYGAVW

-296 IYDEAVWDA
+296 IYDEVVWDA

-319 RAQADKA
+319 RMQADKA

-331 DRASFKR
+331 DRATFKR
-338 LHLGIRANQKEAFI
+338 LHLGIRANQKEAYI
-352 NVKDWDTCA
+352 PVKDWDRAA
-361 GKGDWTPDDMVG
+361 GDGGWAPDDMAG
-373 SVVYGGMDLAAVSDL
+373 AGIYGGMDLAAVSDL
-388 CALMYTCPME
+388 CALMYTCPQE
-398 DGTSRV
+398 NGPTRV

-412 AALDRLDHMTEL
+412 AALDQLDHMTEL
-424 AATDWVRQGWVT
+424 SATEWIRQGWIT
-436 VTPGNVT
+436 ITPGNVT

-449 KHINDDAEKYRISS
+449 ARIQEDAEKYRIISM
-463 IGFDPW
+463 GFDPW

-478 AEDGLTLEKV
+478 AEDGLVMEKV
-488 RQGAVTLSS
+488 RQGAVTLSA
-497 PTKELKRRVLS
+497 PLKELKRMTMA

-523 MISCL
+523 MVSCL
-528 VPHVDASGNVKP
+528 VPYTDAAGNVKP
-540 DKVRSRGKIDGV
+540 DKQRSRGKIDGV
-552 SALVTS
+552 SALVTAL
-558 IYVQMMYNE
+558 YVQMMYNE
-567 VSSSYETGGVEAI
+567 DRSQYEEGGRVESI

>member
-1 MVSVAT
+1 M
-7 QKSSTRLSDKYFV
+7 SDKYFAA
-20 SPLEEEIEWYLEA
+20 PLEEEIEWYLRS
-33 RGIEG
+33 RGVEG

-53 VDGQPVRFNPRAV
+53 VDGQPVRFNPAAV
-66 DRVIKTIG
+66 DRVIRTIG

-86 PLELAPTQIAYIIAP
+86 PLELAATQIAYIIAP

-111 SERWIRLRRETFIEM
+111 AERWIRLRRETFIEM

-182 KAGVKTVTNEIRQP
+182 KAGVRTVTNEIRQP

-326 RANSA
+326 RANAA
-331 DRASFKR
+331 DRATFKR
-338 LHLGIRANQKEAFI
+338 LHLGIRANQKESFI
-352 NVKDWDTCA
+352 NIKDWDKCA

-424 AATDWVRQGWVT
+424 AATDWVRQGWIT

-478 AEDGLTLEKV
+478 AEDGLTMEKV

-567 VSSSYETGGVEAI
+567 ASSSYETGGVEAI

>member
-1 MVSVAT
+1 M
-7 QKSSTRLSDKYFV
+7 SDKYFAA
-20 SPLEEEIEWYLEA
+20 PLEEEVEWYLRS

-53 VDGQPVRFNPRAV
+53 VDGQPVRFNPAAV
-66 DRVIKTIG
+66 DRVIRTIG

-86 PLELAPTQIAYIIAP
+86 PLELAATQIAYIIAP
-101 LFGWQVWNEL
+101 LFGWQVRNEL
-111 SERWIRLRRETFIEM
+111 AERWIRLRREAFIEM

-182 KAGVKTVTNEIRQP
+182 KAGVRTVTNEIRQP

-289 AAPDDAD
+289 AAPDDAN

-326 RANSA
+326 RANAA
-331 DRASFKR
+331 DRATFKR
-338 LHLGIRANQKEAFI
+338 LHLGIRANQKESFI
-352 NVKDWDTCA
+352 NIKDWDKCA

-424 AATDWVRQGWVT
+424 AATDWVRQGWIT

-449 KHINDDAEKYRISS
+449 KHINDDAEKYRIQSL
-463 IGFDPW
+463 GFDPW

-478 AEDGLTLEKV
+478 SDDGLIMEKV

-552 SALVTS
+552 SALVAS

-567 VSSSYETGGVEAI
+567 LSSSYETGGVEAI

>member
-1 MVSVAT
+1 M
-7 QKSSTRLSDKYFV
+7 SDKYF
-20 SPLEEEIEWYLEA
+20 SAPLEEEIQWYLDS

-53 VDGQPVRFNPRAV
+53 VDGQPVKFNPAAV
-66 DRVIKTIG
+66 DRVIKTIS
-74 CLKHTKGRWAGK
+74 CLKHTKGRWAGQ
-86 PLELAPTQIAYIIAP
+86 PLKLAATQIAYIIAP
-101 LFGWQVWNEL
+101 LFGWQVWSEL
-111 SERWIRLRRETFIEM
+111 AERWIRLRLATFIEM
-126 PRKGAKSTLASAIA
+126 PRKGAKSTTASAIA

-182 KAGVKTVTNEIRQP
+182 KAGVRTVTNEIRQP

-202 KVVSSR
+202 RVVSSR

-229 DGVLLEALESGSG
+229 DGTLLEALESGSG

-267 RSMIEGVARG
+267 RSMVEGVARG

-296 IYDEAVWDA
+296 IYDESVWDA

-326 RANSA
+326 RANAA
-331 DRASFKR
+331 DRATFKR

-352 NVKDWDTCA
+352 NVKDWDKCA

-424 AATDWVRQGWVT
+424 AATDWVRQGWIT

-449 KHINDDAEKYRISS
+449 KHINDDLDKYNIKSM
-463 IGFDPW
+463 GFDPW

-478 AEDGLTLEKV
+478 SEDGLTMEKV
-488 RQGAVTLSS
+488 RQGAATLSS

-508 DPPLIDHRGDPVLRW
+508 NPPLIDHRGDPVLRW
-523 MISCL
+523 MVSCL

-567 VSSSYETGGVEAI
+567 LSSSYETGGVEAI

>member
-1 MVSVAT
+1 MKNTTHS
-7 QKSSTRLSDKYFV
+7 SDKYFS
-20 SPLEEEIEWYLEA
+20 SPLEEEIRWYLKS
-33 RGIEG
+33 RDIQG
-38 RLKPPLWRTPNPPEE
+38 RVKAPLWRTPNPPEE
-53 VDGQPVRFNPRAV
+53 VDGQPVRFDPATV
-66 DRVIKTIG
+66 DQVLRVIG

-86 PLELAPTQIAYIIAP
+86 PLELTATQVAYIIAP
-101 LFGWQVWNEL
+101 LFGWQIWSEL
-111 SERWIRLRRETFIEM
+111 AGRWIRLRRETFIEM

-140 MTMAFGDGEGG
+140 MMMAFGDGEGG

-175 TYSPLLQ
+175 TYSPLLR

-196 KTSSVI
+196 RTSSVI

-229 DGVLLEALESGSG
+229 DGALLEALESGSG
-242 ARLQPLSMI
+242 ARLQPLSVI

-267 RSMIEGVARG
+267 RSMVEGVARG
-277 DFKAPRMYGAVW
+277 DFRAPRMYGAVW

-331 DRASFKR
+331 DRATFKR
-338 LHLGIRANQKEAFI
+338 LHLGIRANQREAYI
-352 NVKDWDTCA
+352 SAKDWDRAA
-361 GKGDWTPDDMVG
+361 GDGSWTPDGMAG
-373 SVVYGGMDLAAVSDL
+373 ATVYGGMDLAAVSDL
-388 CALMYTCPME
+388 CALMYTCPQE
-398 DGTSRV
+398 DGVTRV

-424 AATDWVRQGWVT
+424 AASEWVRQGWIT
-436 VTPGNVT
+436 ITPGNVT

-449 KHINDDAEKYRISS
+449 CRVNEDADKYTIKSL
-463 IGFDPW
+463 GFDPW

-478 AEDGLTLEKV
+478 SEDGLVMEKV
-488 RQGAVTLSS
+488 RQGAVTLSA
-497 PTKELKRRVLS
+497 PLKELKRMTMA

-528 VPHVDASGNVKP
+528 VPYTDAAGNIKP
-540 DKVRSRGKIDGV
+540 DKQRSRGKIDGV
-552 SALVTS
+552 SALVTAL
-558 IYVQMMYNE
+558 YVQMMYNE
-567 VSSSYETGGVEAI
+567 TSSQYEGGGRVESI

>member
-1 MVSVAT
+1 M
-7 QKSSTRLSDKYFV
+7 SDKYFAA
-20 SPLEEEIEWYLEA
+20 PLEEEVEWYLRS

-53 VDGQPVRFNPRAV
+53 VNGQPVRFNPKAV
-66 DRVIKTIG
+66 DRVTKTIG

-86 PLELAPTQIAYIIAP
+86 PLELAATQVAYIIAP

-111 SERWIRLRRETFIEM
+111 AERWIRLRREVFIEM
-126 PRKGAKSTLASAIA
+126 PRKGAKSTLAGAIS

-175 TYSPLLQ
+175 MYSPLLQ
-182 KAGVKTVTNEIRQP
+182 KAGVKAVTNEIRQS

-229 DGVLLEALESGSG
+229 DGTLLEALESGSG

-267 RSMIEGVARG
+267 RSMVEGVARG

-326 RANSA
+326 RANAA
-331 DRASFKR
+331 DRATFKR

-352 NVKDWDTCA
+352 NVKDWDKCT

-424 AATDWVRQGWVT
+424 AATEWVRQGWIT

-449 KHINDDAEKYRISS
+449 KHINEDLDKFNIRSL
-463 IGFDPW
+463 GFDPW

-478 AEDGLTLEKV
+478 SEDGLTMEKV

-567 VSSSYETGGVEAI
+567 LSSSYETGGVEAI

>member
-1 MVSVAT
+1 MTKNTTPS
-7 QKSSTRLSDKYFV
+7 SDKYF
-20 SPLEEEIEWYLEA
+20 SDPLEEEVKWYLKS
-33 RGIEG
+33 RGVQG
-38 RLKPPLWRTPNPPEE
+38 RVKAPLWRTPNPPEE
-53 VDGQPVRFNPRAV
+53 VGGQPVRFNPAAV
-66 DRVIKTIG
+66 DRVVKTIG

-86 PLELAPTQIAYIIAP
+86 PLELAATQIAYIIAP

-111 SERWIRLRRETFIEM
+111 TGQWVRLRRETFIEM

-182 KAGVKTVTNEIRQP
+182 KAGVRTVTHEIRQP
-196 KTSSVI
+196 RTSSVI
-202 KVVSSR
+202 RVVSSR

-220 ICDELHVHK
+220 ICDELHVHR
-229 DGVLLEALESGSG
+229 DGTLLEALESGSG

-267 RSMIEGVARG
+267 RSMVEGVARG

-326 RANSA
+326 RANAA
-331 DRASFKR
+331 DRATFKR
-338 LHLGIRANQKEAFI
+338 LHLGIRANQKEAYI
-352 NVKDWDTCA
+352 SVQDWDKAA
-361 GKGDWTPDDMVG
+361 GRGGWTPDDMAG
-373 SVVYGGMDLAAVSDL
+373 ATVYGGMDLAAVSDL
-388 CALMYTCPME
+388 CALMYTCPQE
-398 DGTSRV
+398 SGVTRV

-424 AATDWVRQGWVT
+424 AATEWVRQGWIT

-449 KHINDDAEKYRISS
+449 LRIQEDAGKYTIKSL
-463 IGFDPW
+463 GFDPW

-478 AEDGLTLEKV
+478 AEDGLVMERV
-488 RQGAVTLSS
+488 RQGAVTLSA
-497 PTKELKRRVLS
+497 PLKELKRMTMA

-523 MISCL
+523 MVSCL
-528 VPHVDASGNVKP
+528 VPYTDAAGNVKP
-540 DKVRSRGKIDGV
+540 DKQRSRGKIDGI
-552 SALVTS
+552 SALVTAL
-558 IYVQMMYNE
+558 YVQMMYNE
-567 VSSSYETGGVEAI
+567 VSSQYEGGSGVESI

>member
-1 MVSVAT
+1 M
-7 QKSSTRLSDKYFV
+7 SDKYFAA
-20 SPLEEEIEWYLEA
+20 PLEEEIEWYLRS
-33 RGIEG
+33 RGVEG
-38 RLKPPLWRTPNPPEE
+38 RLKPPLWRTQNPPEE
-53 VDGQPVRFNPRAV
+53 VDGQPVRFNPAAV
-66 DRVIKTIG
+66 DRVIRTIG

-86 PLELAPTQIAYIIAP
+86 PLELAATQIAYIIAP

-111 SERWIRLRRETFIEM
+111 AERWIRLRRETFIEM

-182 KAGVKTVTNEIRQP
+182 KAGVRTVTNEIRQP

-326 RANSA
+326 RANAA
-331 DRASFKR
+331 DRATFKR
-338 LHLGIRANQKEAFI
+338 LHLGIRANQKESFI
-352 NVKDWDTCA
+352 NIKDWDKCA

-424 AATDWVRQGWVT
+424 AATDWVRQGWIT

-478 AEDGLTLEKV
+478 AEDGLTMEKV

-567 VSSSYETGGVEAI
+567 ASSSYETGGVEAI

>member
-1 MVSVAT
+1 M
-7 QKSSTRLSDKYFV
+7 SDKYF
-20 SPLEEEIEWYLEA
+20 SAPLEEEIQWYLDS

-53 VDGQPVRFNPRAV
+53 VDGKPVRFNPTAV
-66 DRVIKTIG
+66 DRVIRTIG
-74 CLKHTKGRWAGK
+74 CLKHTKGRWAGR

-111 SERWIRLRRETFIEM
+111 EGRWIRLRRETFIEM

-175 TYSPLLQ
+175 TYSPLLR
-182 KAGVKTVTNEIRQP
+182 KAGVKTVTNEIRQS

-267 RSMIEGVARG
+267 RAMVEGVARG

-296 IYDEAVWDA
+296 IYDESVWDD

-326 RANSA
+326 RANAA
-331 DRASFKR
+331 DRATFKR

-352 NVKDWDTCA
+352 NVKDWDKCA

-424 AATDWVRQGWVT
+424 AATDWVRQGWIT

-449 KHINDDAEKYRISS
+449 KHINDDLDKYHIKSL
-463 IGFDPW
+463 GFDPW
-469 NSTHLTNQL
+469 NSTHLTNHL
-478 AEDGLTLEKV
+478 AEDGLNMEKV
-488 RQGAVTLSS
+488 RQGAATLSS

-508 DPPLIDHRGDPVLRW
+508 NPPLIDHRGDPVLRW
-523 MISCL
+523 MVSCL

-567 VSSSYETGGVEAI
+567 LSSSYETGGVEAI